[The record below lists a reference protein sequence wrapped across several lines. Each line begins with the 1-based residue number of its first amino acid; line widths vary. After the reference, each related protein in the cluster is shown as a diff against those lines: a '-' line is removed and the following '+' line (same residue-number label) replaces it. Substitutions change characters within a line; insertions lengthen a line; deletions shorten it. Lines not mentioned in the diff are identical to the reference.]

1 MKLSTLTNI
10 SLIIRAKETKNCPG
24 QFSIR
29 GIYSNVNETILFS
42 IRRPLLVENFFE
54 PAMLRPYELFT
65 GFRCS
70 KNRWSLLLDKSLYSS
85 VNWNLNQ
92 NAIRLAYVTK
102 VVVSILPWRSVVP
115 SSVFKA
121 SDRSSVRELY
131 ALLKRFLAAK
141 PRNFAVKET
150 NDKGNVP
157 PHIYVFVRLVL
168 VCVKFLFP

>member
-24 QFSIR
+24 QFSIL
-29 GIYSNVNETILFS
+29 GIYSNVNETILFP
-42 IRRPLLVENFFE
+42 IRRPLLVENFFG
-54 PAMLRPYELFT
+54 PTMLRPYELFT
-65 GFRCS
+65 GFSCS

-85 VNWNLNQ
+85 ANWNLNQ
-92 NAIRLAYVTK
+92 NAIRLAYVTE
-102 VVVSILPWRSVVP
+102 VVVSILPWSSVVP
-115 SSVFKA
+115 SSVCKA
-121 SDRSSVRELY
+121 SFWSFRSKRVVRS
-131 ALLKRFLAAK
+131 KRFLATK

-157 PHIYVFVRLVL
+157 PRIYVFVRLVL